1 MAAEQ
6 QEVTTA
12 AVEEVEVEE
21 VGSRGPGELTTPS
34 VGSQQQQQQAANEKE
49 RVLVTG
55 GTGYIAAHII
65 DRLLKR
71 GYAGE

>member
-34 VGSQQQQQQAANEKE
+34 VGSQQQQAANEKE